1 MEINPHQGKQTQS
14 LLLTCSIDWSV
25 KLWNIATFSSSYT
38 TTGSSTGATG
48 GVTGGITGSAA
59 PVVKPLY
66 EFTSSNYDYIS
77 DVHWCPIH
85 PGIFATITSGGH
97 VSIWNLCKSLSEPV
111 ESVNIL
117 ANSTTTN
124 AATDDVKK
132 EGTSTQHLPRSTSSS
147 LPSTTPSVAL
157 NKFTWSANGR
167 LLLVGDSSGCIH
179 TIQLQDSLFSYTSS
193 DESKLEVILSSSSSS
208 LHIGAYTTTTSTS
221 STAGAAQ
228 VTSGVDDVSISGIV
242 QAPGLS
248 TSVTDKADVFD
259 A

>member
-1 MEINPHQGKQTQS
+1 M
-14 LLLTCSIDWSV
+14 
-25 KLWNIATFSSSYT
+25 WNIATFSSSYT
-38 TTGSSTGATG
+38 TTGSATG
-48 GVTGGITGSAA
+48 GVTGGLTGSAA
-59 PVVKPLY
+59 SVVKPLY

-85 PGIFATITSGGH
+85 PGVFATITSGGY

-117 ANSTTTN
+117 TNSTTTTTT
-124 AATDDVKK
+124 TDDVKK
-132 EGTSTQHLPRSTSSS
+132 EGSSIQHLPRSTSTS

-179 TIQLQDSLFSYTSS
+179 TIQLQDSLFSYSTS

-208 LHIGAYTTTTSTS
+208 SSHIGAYTATTTSS
-221 STAGAAQ
+221 SITNISTTAAGAAQ
-228 VTSGVDDVSISGIV
+228 VTSGTDDVSISGAV
-242 QAPGLS
+242 QTSGVS
-248 TSVTDKADVFD
+248 TSVTDKDDVYD